1 MRVLIAGVGNV
12 LRGDDGFGVE
22 VLRRLE
28 RDLAGAEGVRF
39 FESGIAGVGL
49 VQQLLDGYD
58 VLVILD
64 ALDRGAPP
72 GTVFVLVPEVRAL
85 GAPGGGQQ
93 AIDLHQADP
102 EGVLHMAAALGVLPR
117 HVRIV
122 GCQAAACDELGAGLS
137 EAVRVAVPEAAWRV
151 RELLATWN
159 RVEEEVHGPASG
171 TR

>member
-28 RDLAGAEGVRF
+28 HDLAGAEGVHF

-58 VLVILD
+58 ALIILD
-64 ALDRGAPP
+64 ALDQGAAP
-72 GTVFVLVPEVRAL
+72 GTVFVLAPEVPGLVAL
-85 GAPGGGQQ
+85 GGERR

-137 EAVRVAVPEAAWRV
+137 EPVRAAVPEAARRV

-159 RVEEEVHGPASG
+159 CVGEEVHGSAS
-171 TR
+171 

>member
-28 RDLAGAEGVRF
+28 RDLAGADGVRF

-49 VQQLLDGYD
+49 LQELLDGYD
-58 VLVILD
+58 ALVILD

-72 GTVFVLVPEVRAL
+72 GSVLVLVPDV
-85 GAPGGGQQ
+85 GAGGAARK

-102 EGVLHMAAALGVLPR
+102 GGVLQMAAALGVLPR
-117 HVRIV
+117 QVRIV
-122 GCQAAACDELGAGLS
+122 GCQAVGCDELGAGLS
-137 EAVRVAVPEAAWRV
+137 EPVRAAVPEAARRV
-151 RELLATWN
+151 QEMLAAWKSV
-159 RVEEEVHGPASG
+159 VEQVHGPAC
-171 TR
+171 

>member
-28 RDLAGAEGVRF
+28 RDLAGVDGVCF

-58 VLVILD
+58 ALVILD
-64 ALDRGAPP
+64 ALERRAPP
-72 GTVFVLVPEVRAL
+72 GTVFVLVPEVGDM
-85 GAPGGGQQ
+85 GAPGAERQT
-93 AIDLHQADP
+93 IDLHQADP
-102 EGVLHMAAALGVLPR
+102 EGVLHMAAALGVMPR

-122 GCQAAACDELGAGLS
+122 GCQAATCDELGAGLS
-137 EAVRVAVPEAAWRV
+137 DPVRAAVPTAAWRV

-159 RVEEEVHGPASG
+159 RVEEEVHGPAPR

>member
-28 RDLAGAEGVRF
+28 RDLAGTDSVRF
-39 FESGIAGVGL
+39 FESGIAGVSL

-58 VLVILD
+58 GLVILD
-64 ALDRGAPP
+64 AVDRGASP
-72 GTVFVLVPEVRAL
+72 GTVFVLAPEAAAL
-85 GAPGGGQQ
+85 GPPVGESR

-117 HVRIV
+117 RVWIV

-137 EAVRVAVPEAAWRV
+137 EPVRAALPEAARRV
-151 RELLATWN
+151 REMLAALN
-159 RVEEEVHGPASG
+159 HEGEEVHGPTS
-171 TR
+171 

>member
-28 RDLAGAEGVRF
+28 RDLAGTDGVHF

-58 VLVILD
+58 ALVILD

-72 GTVFVLVPEVRAL
+72 GTVSILEPEVAAL
-85 GAPGGGQQ
+85 GAPGGKRE
-93 AIDLHQADP
+93 AIDLHQTDP
-102 EGVLHMAAALGVLPR
+102 EGVLRMAAALGVLPR
-117 HVRIV
+117 QVWIV

-137 EAVRVAVPEAAWRV
+137 EPVQAAVPEAVRRV
-151 RELLATWN
+151 REMLATWN
-159 RVEEEVHGPASG
+159 RVGEEVHGPAS
-171 TR
+171 

>member
-28 RDLAGAEGVRF
+28 RDLAAADGVRF

-49 VQQLLDGYD
+49 VQQLFDGYD
-58 VLVILD
+58 ALVILD
-64 ALDRGAPP
+64 ALDRGATP
-72 GTVFVLVPEVRAL
+72 GTVFVLEPQRGAL
-85 GAPGGGQQ
+85 APPAGEGQ
-93 AIDLHQADP
+93 ATDLHQADP
-102 EGVLHMAAALGVLPR
+102 EGVLHMAAALGILPR

-137 EAVRVAVPEAAWRV
+137 EPVRAAVPEAARRV
-151 RELLATWN
+151 REVLASWN
-159 RVEEEVHGPASG
+159 NTPEAVHGPAS
-171 TR
+171 

>member
-1 MRVLIAGVGNV
+1 MCVLIAGVGNV

-28 RDLAGAEGVRF
+28 RDLAGADGVRF

-58 VLVILD
+58 ALVLLD

-72 GTVFVLVPEVRAL
+72 GTVFVLVPDVEVL
-85 GAPGGGQQ
+85 GAPGGERH

-117 HVRIV
+117 RVRIV

-137 EAVRVAVPEAAWRV
+137 EPVRAAVPEAARKV
-151 RELLATWN
+151 REMLATWN
-159 RVEEEVHGPASG
+159 SVLEEVHGPAS
-171 TR
+171 